1 MELDLIMEISSQGL
15 VRLTY
20 EALSALLLNHL
31 LSGVDTDCSDD
42 ACGRPT
48 ELTGFTE
55 WITQTSPTITI
66 GWDWKI
72 EFKDGQGSYERLGQ
86 PRSNVMLITDEG
98 RDHSWD
104 QNLKQLG
111 QYVDSVPW
119 PNTVDEAVKSIN
131 FI

>member
-1 MELDLIMEISSQGL
+1 MELNLIMEISSQGL

-20 EALSALLLNHL
+20 EALSALHLNHL

-55 WITQTSPTITI
+55 WITQTSPAITI
-66 GWDWKI
+66 GWDWRI
-72 EFKDGQGSYERLGQ
+72 AFKNGQGCYERLGQ
-86 PRSNVMLITDEG
+86 PRSNVMLINDEG
-98 RDHSWD
+98 QDQSWN
-104 QNLKQLG
+104 QNLNQLG
-111 QYVDSVPW
+111 QFVDSVPW

-131 FI
+131 FT